1 MGEAALS
8 HPPGG
13 HALRPDG
20 YQRREPEQTALYQ
33 TLAAHWPEF
42 LERAEELGG
51 LPRFV
56 VREFEQFLKC
66 GILSHG
72 CLHLECR
79 DCGHSLLV
87 ALSCKRRGFCPSC
100 IGRRMADLAVHLER
114 AVFPEVPVRHWIC
127 SFPWGLRALL
137 GYDQKLCA
145 DFATAFAEEL
155 SRSLRHRAKKQLGLE
170 SMSEAH
176 TGILVAIQRVDSAL
190 RLNVHFHVLAIDGIY
205 SRAERGDATSDLVF
219 QALPTPTRAEVT
231 EIARRTALRVDRLL
245 RAQGRHLLPRE
256 GDDDGD
262 GEPVQLALDE
272 PGLAACYQV
281 AANGVGVSGPR
292 AGQPPLRLLGGGG
305 GAASGGA
312 SSDDKHDGPDEP
324 VGEYGGI
331 NLYAKQAVH
340 GRDRKQLEKL
350 CRYITR
356 PPVAN
361 ERLSLRDDGR
371 LELEFKRAWKD
382 GTRAI
387 VLEPYDLITRLV
399 AAVPPPGQHQVRYF
413 GVLSSHSLLRGEIV
427 PQPPDIEPAPTA
439 GDQLPLGFEED
450 EAAGAGEKPRKP
462 WSWLL
467 RHIFQVDMDRCQRCG
482 GKMRWVEAATTP
494 EAVNRLLADHGLGP
508 RAPPEPLPPIVGQL
522 CLPFR

>member
-508 RAPPEPLPPIVGQL
+508 RAPPEALHPIVGQL